1 MIDIGGLRIVS
12 DPTFDEAGPH
22 GYLTKTAGPA
32 VDEDG
37 VGPVDLVLITNDTHP
52 DNLDERGRA
61 FAETARLVLG
71 TGVFGGFTPL
81 IALSLTTSTGNQ
93 LAGVAYPITTAAMSA
108 LVSLSCCAKAGTT
121 DSSAPCGT
129 SSAHPSGRAS
139 RRGRSIAPPPPAD
152 GCTHVGSTLRAS
164 PDPGLPPG
172 SAARLRSDRFGAK

>member
-1 MIDIGGLRIVS
+1 MVRIVS

-37 VGPVDLVLITNDTHP
+37 VGPVDLVPISHDTHP

-61 FAETARLVLG
+61 FAKTARLVLG

-93 LAGVAYPITTAAMSA
+93 LAGVAYPIATAAMSA
-108 LVSLSCCAKAGTT
+108 LVSLMLLRKGRDNRLVRAVWDQFGTPERT
-121 DSSAPCGT
+121 GEQTGSLD
-129 SSAHPSGRAS
+129 RA
-139 RRGRSIAPPPPAD
+139 
-152 GCTHVGSTLRAS
+152 
-164 PDPGLPPG
+164 
-172 SAARLRSDRFGAK
+172 SAAR